1 MKKNITRTMGIA
13 AIITMI
19 STTSYADN
27 YLSENKLAVGLKV
40 GTAGFGV
47 EGRTPIIENLYG
59 RLGVNYFH
67 YNHALDK
74 GSLNYKGKL
83 TLLTVPL
90 MLDYHPFEGSGFRLS
105 AGIAYN
111 DNKVT
116 ATAKPN
122 KSVTLNNH
130 TYTAAELGSVKAT
143 LTLGQKVVPVISLGY
158 DSSFV
163 RDSPWSF
170 NAEAGFMYLGT
181 SKVRVS
187 ANGVGASNQSLI
199 NDLNQDANKSLKQVK
214 NYLRFF
220 PVVSL
225 GFKYNF

>member
-1 MKKNITRTMGIA
+1 MKKRILKTIGAIAITAMMA
-13 AIITMI
+13 
-19 STTSYADN
+19 TTSLASDRDLN
-27 YLSENKLAVGLKV
+27 NKLALGAKV
-40 GTAGFGV
+40 VTTGFGV
-47 EGRTPIIENLYG
+47 EGRMPVTESLYG
-59 RLGVNYFH
+59 RFGVNYFH
-67 YNHALDK
+67 YSHALDK
-74 GSLNYKGKL
+74 GALNYKGKL

-105 AGIAYN
+105 GGVAYN
-111 DNKVT
+111 GNKVS
-116 ATAKPN
+116 ATALPN

-163 RDSPWSF
+163 SDSRVSF

-199 NDLNQDANKSLKQVK
+199 NDLTKMLTKA
-214 NYLRFF
+214 
-220 PVVSL
+220 
-225 GFKYNF
+225 

>member
-1 MKKNITRTMGIA
+1 MKRKFTKTIGAVAITAMMA
-13 AIITMI
+13 
-19 STTSYADN
+19 TTSLASDRDLN
-27 YLSENKLAVGLKV
+27 NKLALGAKV
-40 GTAGFGV
+40 GTTGFGV
-47 EGRTPIIENLYG
+47 EGRMPVTESLYG
-59 RLGVNYFH
+59 RFGVNYFH
-67 YNHALDK
+67 YSHALDK
-74 GSLNYKGKL
+74 GALNYKGKL

-105 AGIAYN
+105 GGVAYN
-111 DNKVT
+111 GNKVS
-116 ATAKPN
+116 ATALPN

-163 RDSPWSF
+163 SDSRVSF

>member
-1 MKKNITRTMGIA
+1 MKKKITKTIGVIA
-13 AIITMI
+13 ITAMMA
-19 STTSYADN
+19 TTSFASDRDLN
-27 YLSENKLAVGLKV
+27 NKLALGAKV

-47 EGRTPIIENLYG
+47 EGRIPVTESLYG
-59 RLGVNYFH
+59 RFGVNYFH
-67 YNHALDK
+67 YSHALDK
-74 GSLNYKGKL
+74 GALNYKGKL

-105 AGIAYN
+105 GGIAYN
-111 DNKVT
+111 GNKVS
-116 ATAKPN
+116 ATALPN

-130 TYTAAELGSVKAT
+130 TYTAADLGSVKAT

-158 DSSFV
+158 DNSFV
-163 RDSPWSF
+163 SDSAWSF